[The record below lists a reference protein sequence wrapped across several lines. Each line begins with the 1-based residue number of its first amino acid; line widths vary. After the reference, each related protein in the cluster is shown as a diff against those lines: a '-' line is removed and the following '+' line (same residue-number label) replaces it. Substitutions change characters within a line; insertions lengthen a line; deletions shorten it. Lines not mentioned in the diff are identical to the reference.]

1 LNSKRSMIETIYGI
15 STTKLGLEQP
25 RVRGIEAINFNTAL
39 IFLAL
44 LSINVVA
51 FKIGREDKINC
62 HLLF

>member
-1 LNSKRSMIETIYGI
+1 MIETIYGI

-39 IFLAL
+39 VILAL
-44 LSINVVA
+44 LSVNIIA

-62 HLLF
+62 PSFFFR